1 MDWSHTTPLTH
12 NWSEPDHNTADLCS
26 LASSRP
32 QEGTLTAARG
42 RSAHRH
48 ITAEIVE
55 LCEMIWEHARR
66 TQNCHAGT
74 ACILFKDLFR
84 LYNRISGN
92 VSRPLGN
99 GLR

>member
-1 MDWSHTTPLTH
+1 
-12 NWSEPDHNTADLCS
+12 
-26 LASSRP
+26 
-32 QEGTLTAARG
+32 
-42 RSAHRH
+42 
-48 ITAEIVE
+48 
-55 LCEMIWEHARR
+55 MIWEHARR